1 MLMDACDAK
10 CKIYSSDQT
19 EVDRPCVV
27 FCLKVP
33 EVKIP
38 FIVPF
43 EILIKSHYVV
53 TIQCIL
59 TTGCFIVQ

>member
-1 MLMDACDAK
+1 MRGGSGGGGGWGGDVFLMSK
-10 CKIYSSDQT
+10 YGVIERNS
-19 EVDRPCVV
+19 V
-27 FCLKVP
+27 VP

-38 FIVPF
+38 FIVPV

-59 TTGCFIVQ
+59 TTGRCIVQ